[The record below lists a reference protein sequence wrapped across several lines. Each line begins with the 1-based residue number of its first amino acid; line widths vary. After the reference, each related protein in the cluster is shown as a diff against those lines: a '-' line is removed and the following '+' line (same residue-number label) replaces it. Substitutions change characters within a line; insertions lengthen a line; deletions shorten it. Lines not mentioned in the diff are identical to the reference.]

1 MPLTRSSIRFRAG
14 FDGVYF
20 RMKDAGKNVTC
31 IVSHEALDNHFR
43 GTPTRQGRV
52 SIFKENRLLIE
63 RAASAK
69 YDKQGVD
76 GDGSVRVGTGD
87 LKPDRF
93 AATAA

>member
-1 MPLTRSSIRFRAG
+1 MPLNRSSVRFRAG

-31 IVSHEALDNHFR
+31 IVSHEALDYFG

-69 YDKQGVD
+69 YDKEGADV
-76 GDGSVRVGTGD
+76 DGSVRVGTGD
-87 LKPDRF
+87 LKPDRL
-93 AATAA
+93 AASAA